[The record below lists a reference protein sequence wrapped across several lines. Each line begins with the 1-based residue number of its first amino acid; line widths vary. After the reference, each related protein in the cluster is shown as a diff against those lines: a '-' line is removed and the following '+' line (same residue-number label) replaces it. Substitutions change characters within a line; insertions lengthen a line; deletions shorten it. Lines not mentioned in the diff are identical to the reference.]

1 MRPRFSLCP
10 ALVVF
15 FLGVSE
21 GGFSETPQAQ
31 EIVKFASSEGKRV
44 YSNTEEI
51 YRLVKTDLAP
61 EKPKLIPLNDK
72 SPVPAQIEQIEKWI
86 EEISEQQG
94 VDPEL
99 VKAVAKTES
108 NFNPYAVSNKGALGL
123 MQLIPDTAKRF
134 GVTNVFDAKQNI
146 EGGVKFLKFLMGM
159 FPNNLPYILAA
170 YNAGENAVLKYKGIP
185 PYRETQAYVR
195 KISQAYSKKG
205 SFLVASNQ
213 SAADRRIS
221 TYRDNSGRVVYSN
234 VDSAYR

>member
-1 MRPRFSLCP
+1 MRPKFSVWP
-10 ALVVF
+10 ALAVF
-15 FLGVSE
+15 FLGFSG
-21 GGFSETPQAQ
+21 GGFSEGHQAQ
-31 EIVKFASSEGKRV
+31 EIVKFASSEGKRI

-51 YRLVKTDLAP
+51 YRLVKVDTARQ
-61 EKPKLIPLNDK
+61 KSKLIPLEEK
-72 SPVPAQIEQIEKWI
+72 SAVPAQIEKWI
-86 EEISEQQG
+86 YEVSEQQG

-108 NFNPYAVSNKGALGL
+108 NYNPYAVSNKGALGL

-134 GVTNVFDAKQNI
+134 GVANVFDAKQNI

-185 PYRETQAYVR
+185 PYQETQAYVR

-205 SFLVASNQ
+205 SFLVESTQ
-213 SAADRRIS
+213 SVADRRIA
-221 TYRDNSGRVVYSN
+221 THRDNSGRVVYSN
-234 VDSAYR
+234 LDSAYR

>member
-1 MRPRFSLCP
+1 M
-10 ALVVF
+10 
-15 FLGVSE
+15 
-21 GGFSETPQAQ
+21 
-31 EIVKFASSEGKRV
+31 
-44 YSNTEEI
+44 
-51 YRLVKTDLAP
+51 VKTEGAS
-61 EKPKLIPLNDK
+61 EKPKLIPLEDK
-72 SPVPAQIEQIEKWI
+72 SVVRAQIEKWI
-86 EEISEQQG
+86 QEISEQQG

-108 NFNPYAVSNKGALGL
+108 NYNPYAVSNKGALGL
-123 MQLIPDTAKRF
+123 MQLIPETAKRF

-213 SAADRRIS
+213 SAADRRIT

>member
-1 MRPRFSLCP
+1 LRPRFSLRP
-10 ALVVF
+10 TLMAFLLVF
-15 FLGVSE
+15 SGV
-21 GGFSETPQAQ
+21 GFSESHEAQ
-31 EIVKFASSEGKRV
+31 EIVKFASEGKRI

-51 YRLVKTDLAP
+51 YRLVKTERTP
-61 EKPKLIPLNDK
+61 EKPKLIPLEDK
-72 SPVPAQIEQIEKWI
+72 AVVPAQIEKWI
-86 EEISEQQG
+86 HEISDQQG

-108 NFNPYAVSNKGALGL
+108 NYNPYAVSNKGALGL
-123 MQLIPDTAKRF
+123 MQLIPETAKRF

-185 PYRETQAYVR
+185 PYLETQAYVR

-205 SFLVASNQ
+205 SFLVASSQ
-213 SAADRRIS
+213 SAADRRIA
-221 TYRDNSGRVVYSN
+221 TYRDSSGRVVYSN
-234 VDSAYR
+234 VDNAYR

>member
-1 MRPRFSLCP
+1 LRPKFSWWP
-10 ALVVF
+10 ALAVF
-15 FLGVSE
+15 FLGFS
-21 GGFSETPQAQ
+21 GSGFSEGQQAQ
-31 EIVKFASSEGKRV
+31 EIVKFASVEGKRI

-51 YRLVKTDLAP
+51 YRLVKTEGAS
-61 EKPKLIPLNDK
+61 EKPKLIPLEDK
-72 SPVPAQIEQIEKWI
+72 SVIPAQIEKWI
-86 EEISEQQG
+86 QEISDQQG

-108 NFNPYAVSNKGALGL
+108 NYNPYAVSNKGALGL
-123 MQLIPDTAKRF
+123 MQLIPETAKRF

-195 KISQAYSKKG
+195 KISQAYSRKG

-213 SAADRRIS
+213 SAADRRIT

>member
-1 MRPRFSLCP
+1 M
-10 ALVVF
+10 
-15 FLGVSE
+15 E
-21 GGFSETPQAQ
+21 
-31 EIVKFASSEGKRV
+31 
-44 YSNTEEI
+44 
-51 YRLVKTDLAP
+51 
-61 EKPKLIPLNDK
+61 DK
-72 SPVPAQIEQIEKWI
+72 SAVPAQIEKWI
-86 EEISEQQG
+86 QEISDQQG

-108 NFNPYAVSNKGALGL
+108 NYNPYAVSNKGALGL
-123 MQLIPDTAKRF
+123 MQLIPETAKRF

-213 SAADRRIS
+213 SAADRRIT

>member
-1 MRPRFSLCP
+1 MRPKFSLWP
-10 ALVVF
+10 LLAF
-15 FLGVSE
+15 FLLGFSG
-21 GGFSETPQAQ
+21 GGFSEGHQAQ
-31 EIVKFASSEGKRV
+31 EIVKFASSEGKRI

-51 YRLVKTDLAP
+51 YRLVTAEATA
-61 EKPKLIPLNDK
+61 EKPRLVLLEDR
-72 SPVPAQIEQIEKWI
+72 SAVPAQIEKWI
-86 EEISEQQG
+86 HEISEQQG

-108 NFNPYAVSNKGALGL
+108 NYNPYAVSNKGALGL
-123 MQLIPDTAKRF
+123 MQLIPETAKRF

-195 KISQAYSKKG
+195 KISQAYHKKG

>member
-1 MRPRFSLCP
+1 VL
-10 ALVVF
+10 LL
-15 FLGVSE
+15 LGFSE
-21 GGFSETPQAQ
+21 GGFSESHQAQ
-31 EIVKFASSEGKRV
+31 EIVRFASSEGKRI

-51 YRLVKTDLAP
+51 YRLVKTDRVT
-61 EKPKLIPLNDK
+61 EKARLVPLDDK
-72 SPVPAQIEQIEKWI
+72 SHVAAQLEQIEKWI
-86 EEISEQQG
+86 HEISEQHG

-134 GVTNVFDAKQNI
+134 GVTNVFDARQSI
-146 EGGVKFLKFLMGM
+146 EGGVKFLRFLMGM
-159 FPNNLPYILAA
+159 FPDNLPYILAA

-213 SAADRRIS
+213 SAADRRIT